1 MNHCVSTLTSEDK
14 KDNENDSWLHVYRTV
29 VENAKLRNKK
39 QNFSS
44 PRWHQKCIIG
54 VPNPS
59 MSVVKGILKRV
70 NYILTSSFSI
80 NKPYT
85 VSTKHLVNG
94 L

>member
-1 MNHCVSTLTSEDK
+1 MTAGCMFIVPWWKMLSYEI
-14 KDNENDSWLHVYRTV
+14 
-29 VENAKLRNKK
+29 KK